1 MKKGTE
7 KGKELFSLLPSLL
20 PQFLSL
26 PNHLIPHIQSLPQS
40 SPIFF
45 LEEILSEI
53 YFVLEWLFKF

>member
-1 MKKGTE
+1 MLP
-7 KGKELFSLLPSLL
+7 KGKELVSLLPSLL
-20 PQFLSL
+20 PQVLSL